1 MSRSSLGMLVPGHGH
16 RWNAFV
22 VSTAM
27 VWSICVVWGGGCP
40 VSGFPPAGLSLAV
53 LTSWLV
59 LNVFSFRQCCE
70 EPGRVFVW
78 IVPAMMFS
86 CSRGLPKYSQAL

>member
-53 LTSWLV
+53 LSSWLV
-59 LNVFSFRQCCE
+59 LNDSSVRQYYE
-70 EPGRVFVW
+70 QPGRVFVA
-78 IVPAMMFS
+78 IVSAMTIS
-86 CSRGLPKYSQAL
+86 CSR